1 MKPVVNSDLK
11 VVFKKKKFFWSVL
24 GIASY
29 TLFIAITG
37 IYAQKYGM
45 VGNSLR
51 SIKQNI
57 STPINFFKGI
67 TYINEPLILDISHKN
82 IMKIEAVRSSALK
95 RGMLIAEDSK
105 WVKFKGKKGGKNIQ
119 GRLRLKGWLGD
130 HWERGDGLLSYKIKL
145 QSDQTILG
153 MKNFAIQ
160 HPRTRGYM
168 DEWYFQKL
176 VKNAGLISSRN
187 YYLPIIL
194 NGKKYPTYH
203 IEENFE
209 KRLIENNERREGPIF
224 KLFELFDIELFAR
237 DWALADLV
245 CHHHSIKW
253 CNLRYYLNP
262 VSGLIEPIVFDNT
275 LIFEN
280 NKKGLLGEQI
290 RHGTDSKMLGVESSN
305 FNPNNMK
312 VTSQTIDPMLF
323 SEKFRKAYINA
334 LIKYSKKNWLD
345 DFFLSIKNDEEN
357 TLKSLYKSYPW
368 YKFNKDKLYT
378 NQKYIQSKINPSSV
392 IQSFILNN
400 ERGKKI
406 LKVKNNH
413 SLPIELVGIKIKG
426 DNKIFKFK
434 EIYSIPNKPKRCN
447 GYDCFY
453 YISSRQPYHQISS
466 DIDLEN
472 VLNDNQISKQLTLV
486 SKVFGTDNLIFDPIF
501 SSEETANTSPL
512 LENLLN
518 LEFLNIDTRNKQI
531 FFKKGVWNLSKDLI
545 IPANYSLNINK
556 NTTIN
561 LLNEA
566 AIISYSEINFI
577 GDKDKPILIKSEDYT
592 GQGLLVLKTKG
603 KSRIENVIFEN
614 LSMIKRAGLEMTGS
628 VTFYESDV
636 EIVNSSFQKN
646 KSEDSLNIIRSKFIL
661 ENSDFITSYSD
672 AVDLDFS
679 DGKIIKSRFY
689 NIGNDGID
697 LSGSEVVIS
706 NVYLNNIG
714 DKGISIGEKSIA
726 DLSDININKSI
737 IGLACKDSSNI
748 FGKNITI
755 KSSEIGLA
763 TYQKKPEFGH
773 CEAKLESL
781 KTLSNK
787 KTFLLEDKSIV
798 KINKNLIKPNSKNVY
813 KMLYPAN

>member
-1 MKPVVNSDLK
+1 M
-11 VVFKKKKFFWSVL
+11 
-24 GIASY
+24 I
-29 TLFIAITG
+29 
-37 IYAQKYGM
+37 
-45 VGNSLR
+45 
-51 SIKQNI
+51 
-57 STPINFFKGI
+57 
-67 TYINEPLILDISHKN
+67 
-82 IMKIEAVRSSALK
+82 
-95 RGMLIAEDSK
+95 
-105 WVKFKGKKGGKNIQ
+105 
-119 GRLRLKGWLGD
+119 
-130 HWERGDGLLSYKIKL
+130 
-145 QSDQTILG
+145 
-153 MKNFAIQ
+153 
-160 HPRTRGYM
+160 
-168 DEWYFQKL
+168 
-176 VKNAGLISSRN
+176 
-187 YYLPIIL
+187 
-194 NGKKYPTYH
+194 
-203 IEENFE
+203 
-209 KRLIENNERREGPIF
+209 
-224 KLFELFDIELFAR
+224 
-237 DWALADLV
+237 
-245 CHHHSIKW
+245 
-253 CNLRYYLNP
+253 
-262 VSGLIEPIVFDNT
+262 
-275 LIFEN
+275 
-280 NKKGLLGEQI
+280 
-290 RHGTDSKMLGVESSN
+290 GVESSN
-305 FNPNNMK
+305 FNPNLMK
-312 VTSQTIDPMLF
+312 VSSQTVDQMLF

-357 TLKSLYKSYPW
+357 TLRSFYKSYPW
-368 YKFNKDKLYT
+368 YKFNKNQLYS
-378 NQKYIQSKINPSSV
+378 NQKYIQSKINPSNAL
-392 IQSFILNN
+392 QSFIINN
-400 ERGKKI
+400 ERGNKI

-426 DNKIFKFK
+426 DSKIFKFK
-434 EIYSIPNKPKRCN
+434 EINAIPNKPKNCN

-453 YISSRQPYHQISS
+453 YISSKQPYHQISN

-472 VLNDNQISKQLTLV
+472 ILNDNQISKQLTLV

-501 SSEETANTSPL
+501 STEETANIGPL
-512 LENLLN
+512 LDNLLN
-518 LEFLNIDTRNKQI
+518 LEFLNIDKRNKQI

-545 IPANYSLNINK
+545 IPENYSLNINK

-577 GDKDKPILIKSEDYT
+577 GDKDKPIVIKSEDFT

-672 AVDLDFS
+672 ALDLDFS
-679 DGKIIKSRFY
+679 DGRIIKSRFY

-697 LSGSEVVIS
+697 LSGSDVAIS

-714 DKGISIGEKSIA
+714 DKGISIGEKSVA
-726 DLSDININKSI
+726 DLNEININKSI

-755 KSSEIGLA
+755 KSSEIGIA
-763 TYQKKPEFGH
+763 TYQKKPEFGP
-773 CEAKLESL
+773 CEAKLESF
-781 KTLSNK
+781 KTLTNK

-813 KMLYPAN
+813 RMLYPAN